1 MTRRPTEAMRA
12 EAAQT
17 GARIVLGAGLAPG
30 ISSLLARLGADRVG
44 AVEKVEVGVLLSV
57 GDTYGP
63 ASRAYLLEE
72 LSLPYAVR
80 IEGSELPTRPFAA
93 SARVNFPPPLGGRRS
108 YLFPFSDQVFFP
120 ETLGARTA
128 LSRLALEPPWLGA
141 LLSVLLRLR
150 VTAMLGRRAGA
161 EEIVQHLGAWL
172 RRRYEG
178 RDWYGIVVEV
188 EGKVGRVRASVVG
201 RGKATGTAVG
211 AAAVVRALAEE
222 EVRQAGIW
230 LAEEVVAPESFY
242 GRLAAC
248 GIVPTVETLEGSHLV
263 GRGKGGG

>member
-1 MTRRPTEAMRA
+1 
-12 EAAQT
+12 
-17 GARIVLGAGLAPG
+17 LN
-30 ISSLLARLGADRVG
+30 
-44 AVEKVEVGVLLSV
+44 
-57 GDTYGP
+57 
-63 ASRAYLLEE
+63 E
-72 LSLPYAVR
+72 L
-80 IEGSELPTRPFAA
+80 RPFAA
-93 SARVNFPPPLGGRRS
+93 SARVNFPPPLGERRS

-120 ETLGARTA
+120 NTLGARTA

-161 EEIVQHLGAWL
+161 EERVQHLGAWL